1 MNIAITLKRSQLDAS
16 IEALQ
21 QQNIQKP
28 DLIAEKCMYFIY
40 TNALKKLLK
49 KQIDKS
55 DEYSSKPFRMVLK
68 YEEATALL
76 MELDRVKF
84 TNNRYTEN
92 AVRTLK
98 AVLHQKLSA

>member
-1 MNIAITLKRSQLDAS
+1 MNIAINLKKSQLDAA

-21 QQNIQKP
+21 NQNIQKP
-28 DLIAEKCMYFIY
+28 ERIAEKCMYFIY
-40 TNALKKLLK
+40 TTAFKKLLK

-55 DEYSSKPFRMVLK
+55 DEYSTKPFRMVLK
-68 YEEATALL
+68 YEEATSLL

-98 AVLHQKLSA
+98 AILHQKLSA